1 MAALSFK
8 SAGNDKSYCMANK
21 KVLKVGL
28 DSAAPFPM
36 HSDYN
41 SERFEGFEVDLLQA
55 ITKHLDLEVVYEV
68 SLWSTILE
76 KLFKGELDLICSAV
90 TVTASRQHILE
101 FSNPYLYFR
110 LCAVIGQDDSLAGLH
125 QFKNKAIGVRE
136 ATEAEKYVREQ
147 FPANNIVYAETN
159 KELYRKLQSGKIDM
173 LIDDSPIAGGFLQKN
188 KKLKIGM
195 FLPKTDSSYA
205 IAMKKGDVQLKQQFN
220 DTLTFL
226 KENGTYQQI
235 YKKWFSE
242 IQF

>member
-1 MAALSFK
+1 MV
-8 SAGNDKSYCMANK
+8 NK

-41 SERFEGFEVDLLQA
+41 AENFQGFEVDLLGA
-55 ITKHLDLEVVYEV
+55 ITNHLGLAIEYEV

-76 KLFKGELDLICSAV
+76 KLFKGELDIICSAV

-101 FSNPYLYFR
+101 FSNPYLHFR
-110 LCAVIGQDDSLAGLH
+110 LCAVVGQEDTLNSLH
-125 QFKNKAIGVRE
+125 HFKNKTIGVRE

-147 FPANNIVYAETN
+147 FPANNIVYAVTN
-159 KELYRKLQSGKIDM
+159 KELYRKLASGKID
-173 LIDDSPIAGGFLQKN
+173 LLVDDSPIAGGFLQKN

-205 IAMKKGDVQLKQQFN
+205 IAMKKGDVQLKAQFN
-220 DTLTFL
+220 EVLRLL
-226 KENGTYQQI
+226 KENGTYHTI
-235 YKKWFSE
+235 YKKWFSD

>member
-1 MAALSFK
+1 MT
-8 SAGNDKSYCMANK
+8 NK

-41 SERFEGFEVDLLQA
+41 AENFEGFEVDLLQA
-55 ITKHLDLEVVYEV
+55 ITSHLNLEVEYEV

-76 KLFKGELDLICSAV
+76 KLFKGELDIICSAV

-110 LCAVIGQDDSLAGLH
+110 LCAVVCHEDPLNNLSH
-125 QFKNKAIGVRE
+125 FKNKTIGVRE
-136 ATEAEKYVREQ
+136 ATEAEKYVRTA
-147 FPANNIVYAETN
+147 FPGNNIVYAVTN
-159 KELYRKLQSGKIDM
+159 KELYRKLQAGKID
-173 LIDDSPIAGGFLQKN
+173 LLVDDSPIAGGFLQKN

-205 IAMKKGDVQLKQQFN
+205 IAMKKGDIDLKTQFN
-220 DTLTFL
+220 ETLRLL
-226 KENGTYQQI
+226 KENGIYHTI

>member
-1 MAALSFK
+1 MV
-8 SAGNDKSYCMANK
+8 NK

-41 SERFEGFEVDLLQA
+41 AENFEGFEVDLLGA
-55 ITKHLDLEVVYEV
+55 ITSQLGLKIEYEV

-76 KLFKGELDLICSAV
+76 KLFKGELDIICSAV

-110 LCAVIGQDDSLAGLH
+110 LCAVVGQEDTLSGLH
-125 QFKNKAIGVRE
+125 HFKNKTIGVRE

-159 KELYRKLQSGKIDM
+159 KELYRKLSSGKID
-173 LIDDSPIAGGFLQKN
+173 LLVDDSPIAGGFLQKN

-195 FLPKTDSSYA
+195 FLPNTDSAYA
-205 IAMKKGDVQLKQQFN
+205 IAMKKGDVQLKAQFN
-220 DTLTFL
+220 EVLRLL
-226 KENGTYQQI
+226 KENGTYPDI
-235 YKKWFSE
+235 YKKWFSD

>member
-1 MAALSFK
+1 
-8 SAGNDKSYCMANK
+8 MANK
-21 KVLKVGL
+21 KILKVGL

-41 SERFEGFEVDLLQA
+41 SENFEGFEVDLLRA
-55 ITKHLDLEVVYEV
+55 ITAQLNLELEYEV

-76 KLFKGELDLICSAV
+76 QLFKGELDIICSAV

-110 LCAVIGQDDSLAGLH
+110 LCAVVRTEEVLSSVGH
-125 QFKNKAIGVRE
+125 FKNKTIGVRE
-136 ATEAEKYVREQ
+136 ATEAEKYVRTQ
-147 FPANNIVYAETN
+147 FPANNIVYAVTN
-159 KELYRKLQSGKIDM
+159 KELYRKLQSGKIDL
-173 LIDDSPIAGGFLQKN
+173 LIDDSPIAGGFLQNN

-205 IAMKKGDVQLKQQFN
+205 IAMKKGDVKLKEKFN
-220 DTLTFL
+220 EALTLL

>member
-1 MAALSFK
+1 
-8 SAGNDKSYCMANK
+8 MANK

-41 SERFEGFEVDLLQA
+41 AGNFEGFEVDLLHA
-55 ITKHLDLEVVYEV
+55 ITSKLDLKIEYEV

-76 KLFKGELDLICSAV
+76 KLFKGELDMICSAV
-90 TVTASRQHILE
+90 TVTSSRQHILE

-110 LCAVIGQDDSLAGLH
+110 LCAVVCKESELSALQH
-125 QFKNKAIGVRE
+125 FKNKTIGVRE
-136 ATEAEKYVREQ
+136 ATEAERYVREQ
-147 FPANNIVYAETN
+147 FPANNIVYAVTN
-159 KELYRKLQSGKIDM
+159 KELYRKLQAGKIDL

-188 KKLKIGM
+188 ARLKIGM

-205 IAMKKGDVQLKQQFN
+205 IAMKKGDVQLKTQFN
-220 DTLTFL
+220 EMLTAL
-226 KENGTYQQI
+226 KEDGTYQQI
-235 YKKWFSE
+235 YKKWFNE

>member
-1 MAALSFK
+1 MK
-8 SAGNDKSYCMANK
+8 PGIDKPYCMTNK

-41 SERFEGFEVDLLQA
+41 SENFEGFEVDLLQA
-55 ITKHLDLEVVYEV
+55 ITSHLNLEVEYEV

-76 KLFKGELDLICSAV
+76 KLFKGELDIICSAV

-110 LCAVIGQDDSLAGLH
+110 LCAVVGQEDSLGSLNH
-125 QFKNKAIGVRE
+125 FKNKTIGVRE
-136 ATEAEKYVREQ
+136 ATEAEKYVRTE
-147 FPANNIVYAETN
+147 FPGNNIVYAVTN
-159 KELYRKLQSGKIDM
+159 KELYRKLQAGKID
-173 LIDDSPIAGGFLQKN
+173 LLVDDSPIAGGFLQKN

-205 IAMKKGDVQLKQQFN
+205 IAMKKGDVQLKAQFN
-220 DTLTFL
+220 ETLRLL
-226 KENGTYQQI
+226 KENGIYHSI